1 MTKRLITLLA
11 ALLLAGFVVAGCGDD
26 GDDGSGNGGTA
37 DTADTATDTATTQ
50 EDTATDEAVTEDTDT
65 GDGGGATAPG
75 SREEAAEQCR
85 ESVASVPQL
94 SESAKDEVRDFC
106 DAIGS
111 GDEQEIRDAARD
123 VCETVVDET
132 VPEGTPGRKAAL
144 DACTRSIE
152 EQQAP

>member
-11 ALLLAGFVVAGCGDD
+11 ALLLLGFAVAGCSGDEGD
-26 GDDGSGNGGTA
+26 GGNGA
-37 DTADTATDTATTQ
+37 ADTATDTATTQ
-50 EDTATDEAVTEDTDT
+50 EDTATDETATEETDT

-106 DAIGS
+106 DAIGN

-123 VCETVVDET
+123 VCETVIDET
-132 VPEGTPGRKAAL
+132 VPEGTPGRQAAL
-144 DACTRSIE
+144 DACRRNI
-152 EQQAP
+152 EQQTR

>member
-26 GDDGSGNGGTA
+26 GDGNGNGA
-37 DTADTATDTATTQ
+37 ADTATDTATTQ
-50 EDTATDEAVTEDTDT
+50 EDTATDDAVTEDTDT

-85 ESVASVPQL
+85 EGVASVPQL

>member
-1 MTKRLITLLA
+1 MTKRLIMLLA
-11 ALLLAGFVVAGCGDD
+11 ALLLLGFAVAGCSGDEGDD
-26 GDDGSGNGGTA
+26 GNGA
-37 DTADTATDTATTQ
+37 ADTATDTATTQ
-50 EDTATDEAVTEDTDT
+50 EDTATDETVTETETDT

>member
-11 ALLLAGFVVAGCGDD
+11 ALLLAGFAVAGCGDD
-26 GDDGSGNGGTA
+26 GDDGGGNGGA
-37 DTADTATDTATTQ
+37 ADTATDTATTQ
-50 EDTATDEAVTEDTDT
+50 EDTAPDEAMTED
-65 GDGGGATAPG
+65 DGGGATAPG

-85 ESVASVPQL
+85 KSVASVPQL

-111 GDEQEIRDAARD
+111 GDEQEVRDAARD

-152 EQQAP
+152 EQQVP